1 MIGYLR
7 GKIKSIDF
15 ESVLV
20 DVGGVGYGV
29 HMSVRDVANLKIDQ
43 SVELLITEAV
53 REQSYD
59 LYGFFDAS
67 EKRIFDQLLK
77 VNGVGPRIGLALLS
91 VGRVND
97 LFSAISSE
105 DISYL
110 TQAPGVGK
118 KMAEKMVIELRDK
131 VPQFDPSYLSKDRN
145 LESTIDAEAALLS
158 LGFKTSD
165 IKQMM
170 DGVDN
175 NLAVEEQ
182 IKQALSRK

>member
-1 MIGYLR
+1 MIGYLK
-7 GKIKSIDF
+7 GKIKSVNF

-20 DVGGVGYGV
+20 DVNGIGYEV
-29 HMSVRDVANLKIDQ
+29 HMSVRDVANIKNDQ
-43 SVELLITEAV
+43 VIELLITEAI

-59 LYGFFDAS
+59 LYGFLEIS

-91 VGRVND
+91 VGQTSD
-97 LFSAISSE
+97 LFAAISSE

-118 KMAEKMVIELRDK
+118 KMAEKMIIELRDK
-131 VPQFDPSYLSKDRN
+131 VPQLDPSYTKNKHDS
-145 LESTIDAEAALLS
+145 ESSIDAEAALLS
-158 LGFKTSD
+158 LGFKMND
-165 IKQMM
+165 IRQMV
-170 DGVDN
+170 DGIDK
-175 NLAVEEQ
+175 NLPVEEQ

>member
-77 VNGVGPRIGLALLS
+77 VNGVGPRIGFA
-91 VGRVND
+91 
-97 LFSAISSE
+97 
-105 DISYL
+105 
-110 TQAPGVGK
+110 AP
-118 KMAEKMVIELRDK
+118 
-131 VPQFDPSYLSKDRN
+131 
-145 LESTIDAEAALLS
+145 
-158 LGFKTSD
+158 
-165 IKQMM
+165 
-170 DGVDN
+170 
-175 NLAVEEQ
+175 
-182 IKQALSRK
+182 